1 MLSIWTRLK
10 FCRQVKGYDFIVYY
24 NMANSIDLEEEGR
37 MLMLS
42 IWTCFNLLPD
52 NKGLDWSKLK
62 QIADN
67 FFKCIQNGK

>member
-1 MLSIWTRLK
+1 
-10 FCRQVKGYDFIVYY
+10 
-24 NMANSIDLEEEGR
+24 MANSNDLEEGR

-52 NKGLDWSKLK
+52 DKSLDWSKLK
-62 QIADN
+62 QIADD